1 MIDPTLISIKTNKND
16 LDIFYRK
23 GAYAKYTSIEYSKQV
38 FLLYYSEV
46 NNDNILK
53 FINTI
58 IDNVIE
64 FIGQDLKEQRDNLIN
79 KIKNHINNYDND

>member
-1 MIDPTLISIKTNKND
+1 MINPTLISIKTNKND

-23 GAYAKYTSIEYSKQV
+23 GAYAKYTTMEYSKEV
-38 FLLYYSEV
+38 FLLYYNEI
-46 NNDNILK
+46 NDDNILK

-58 IDNVIE
+58 IDDVIE
-64 FIGQDLKEQRDNLIN
+64 FIGQDLKEQRDIIIS

>member
-1 MIDPTLISIKTNKND
+1 MKEPITISINTHKND
-16 LDIFYRK
+16 LDIFYRE
-23 GAYAKYTSIEYSKQV
+23 GAYAKYTTMKYSKEV
-38 FLLYYSEV
+38 FLSYYDEI

-58 IDNVIE
+58 IDDIIK
-64 FIGQDLKEQRDNLIN
+64 FIGQDLKEQRDSLIN

>member
-1 MIDPTLISIKTNKND
+1 MIDPTIISIKTNKND

-23 GAYAKYTSIEYSKQV
+23 GAYTKYTSIEYSKEV
-38 FLLYYSEV
+38 FLLYYNEV

-79 KIKNHINNYDND
+79 KIKNHINNYNND

>member
-1 MIDPTLISIKTNKND
+1 MKDPTIISINTNKND

-23 GAYAKYTSIEYSKQV
+23 GTYAKYTTIEYSKQV

-53 FINTI
+53 FVNTI

-64 FIGQDLKEQRDNLIN
+64 FIGQDLKEQRDSLIN
-79 KIKNHINNYDND
+79 KIKNHINNYNND

>member
-23 GAYAKYTSIEYSKQV
+23 GAYAKYTSIEYSKEV

>member
-23 GAYAKYTSIEYSKQV
+23 GAYAKYTSIEYSKEV
-38 FLLYYSEV
+38 FLLYYNEV

-64 FIGQDLKEQRDNLIN
+64 FIGQDLKEQRDSLIN
-79 KIKNHINNYDND
+79 KIKNHINNYNND

>member
-1 MIDPTLISIKTNKND
+1 MIEPTIISINTNKND

-23 GAYAKYTSIEYSKQV
+23 GAYVKYTTIEYSKQV
-38 FLLYYSEV
+38 FLLYYNEI
-46 NNDNILK
+46 NDDNILK

-79 KIKNHINNYDND
+79 KIKNHINNYNNE

>member
-1 MIDPTLISIKTNKND
+1 MIEPTIISINTNKND

-23 GAYAKYTSIEYSKQV
+23 GAYVKYTTIEYSKQV
-38 FLLYYSEV
+38 FLLYYDEI
-46 NNDNILK
+46 NDDNILK
-53 FINTI
+53 FVNAI

-79 KIKNHINNYDND
+79 KIKNHINNYSNE

>member
-16 LDIFYRK
+16 LDIFYCK
-23 GAYAKYTSIEYSKQV
+23 GAYAKYTSIEYSKEV